1 MQASQSAPAGIM
13 PAASRMNPRVITVAI
28 GVLAAHA
35 LMLTAAWL
43 HRSAPPPKSVEVQSI
58 TAQLIP
64 PEPIAQQV
72 AAESIAQP
80 APPKPVPRVKP
91 KAEPKPVQK
100 AAKPTPQPLAP
111 SPAPSPTPAP
121 AADPTPAPAAP
132 AAVAPT
138 APAATPAPA
147 RETMQVSAPK
157 NVAALQCNFVKP
169 DYPSMS
175 RRRGEAGTAYVHF
188 VVGVTGK
195 IESVE
200 LQKSSGYPRLDDA
213 ALDAMRATTCRPYI
227 ENGQAIRA
235 ARTQPYNFGLTD

>member
-1 MQASQSAPAGIM
+1 
-13 PAASRMNPRVITVAI
+13 MNPRVITVAV

-35 LMLTAAWL
+35 IMLTAAWL
-43 HRSAPPPKSVEVQSI
+43 HRNAPPPKSVEVQSI
-58 TAQLIP
+58 TAQLITP
-64 PEPIAQQV
+64 APIAQQV
-72 AAESIAQP
+72 AAESIPQP
-80 APPKPVPRVKP
+80 APPKPTPRVKP
-91 KAEPKPVQK
+91 QVEPKPVQK
-100 AAKPTPQPLAP
+100 AAKPAPQPVAQ

-132 AAVAPT
+132 AAA
-138 APAATPAPA
+138 APAATPSPA

-157 NVAALQCNFVKP
+157 NVPTLQCNFVKP

-175 RRRGEAGTAYVHF
+175 RRRGESGTAYVHF

-213 ALDAMRATTCRPYI
+213 ALDAMRSTTCRPYI

>member
-1 MQASQSAPAGIM
+1 
-13 PAASRMNPRVITVAI
+13 MNSRVIVVAV

-35 LMLTAAWL
+35 IMLTAAWL
-43 HRSAPPPKSVEVQSI
+43 HRNAPPPKSVEVQTI
-58 TAQLIP
+58 TAQLITP
-64 PEPIAQQV
+64 APIAQQV
-72 AAESIAQP
+72 AAESIPQP

-91 KAEPKPVQK
+91 KVEPKPVQK
-100 AAKPTPQPLAP
+100 AAKPTPQPVAQ

-121 AADPTPAPAAP
+121 TADPTPAPAAP
-132 AAVAPT
+132 APA
-138 APAATPAPA
+138 APAATAAPA

-157 NVAALQCNFVKP
+157 NVPTLQCNFVKP

-175 RRRGEAGTAYVHF
+175 RRRGESGTAYVHF

-195 IESVE
+195 IESID

-213 ALDAMRATTCRPYI
+213 ALDAMRSTTCRPYI

-235 ARTQPYNFGLTD
+235 ARTQPYSFGLTD

>member
-1 MQASQSAPAGIM
+1 
-13 PAASRMNPRVITVAI
+13 MNPRVITVAV

-35 LMLTAAWL
+35 IMLTAAWL
-43 HRSAPPPKSVEVQSI
+43 HRNVPPPKSVEVQSI
-58 TAQLIP
+58 TAQLITP
-64 PEPIAQQV
+64 APIAQQV
-72 AAESIAQP
+72 AAESIPQP
-80 APPKPVPRVKP
+80 APPKPTPRVKP
-91 KAEPKPVQK
+91 KVEPKPVQK
-100 AAKPTPQPLAP
+100 AAKPAPQPVAQ

-132 AAVAPT
+132 AAA
-138 APAATPAPA
+138 APAATPSPA

-157 NVAALQCNFVKP
+157 NVPTLQCNFVKP

-175 RRRGEAGTAYVHF
+175 RRRGESGTAYVHF

-213 ALDAMRATTCRPYI
+213 ALDAMRSTTCRPYI

>member
-1 MQASQSAPAGIM
+1 MQASQSAPAGIL
-13 PAASRMNPRVITVAI
+13 PAAPRMNPRVITVAV
-28 GVLAAHA
+28 GVLAAHVI
-35 LMLTAAWL
+35 MLTAAWL
-43 HRSAPPPKSVEVQSI
+43 HRNAPPPKSVEVQSI
-58 TAQLIP
+58 TAQLITP
-64 PEPIAQQV
+64 APIAQQV
-72 AAESIAQP
+72 AAESIPQP
-80 APPKPVPRVKP
+80 APPKPTPRVKP
-91 KAEPKPVQK
+91 KVEPKPVQK
-100 AAKPTPQPLAP
+100 AAKPAPQPVAQ
-111 SPAPSPTPAP
+111 SPAPLPTPAP

-132 AAVAPT
+132 SAA
-138 APAATPAPA
+138 APAATPSPA

-157 NVAALQCNFVKP
+157 NVPTLQCNFVKP

-175 RRRGEAGTAYVHF
+175 RRRGESGTAYVHF

-213 ALDAMRATTCRPYI
+213 ALDAMRSTTCRPYI

>member
-1 MQASQSAPAGIM
+1 
-13 PAASRMNPRVITVAI
+13 
-28 GVLAAHA
+28 
-35 LMLTAAWL
+35 
-43 HRSAPPPKSVEVQSI
+43 
-58 TAQLIP
+58 
-64 PEPIAQQV
+64 
-72 AAESIAQP
+72 
-80 APPKPVPRVKP
+80 
-91 KAEPKPVQK
+91 
-100 AAKPTPQPLAP
+100 
-111 SPAPSPTPAP
+111 
-121 AADPTPAPAAP
+121 
-132 AAVAPT
+132 

>member
-1 MQASQSAPAGIM
+1 
-13 PAASRMNPRVITVAI
+13 MNPRVITVAV
-28 GVLAAHA
+28 GVLAAHVI
-35 LMLTAAWL
+35 MLTAAWL
-43 HRSAPPPKSVEVQSI
+43 HRNAPPPKSVEVQSI
-58 TAQLIP
+58 TAQLITP
-64 PEPIAQQV
+64 APIAQQV
-72 AAESIAQP
+72 AAESIPQP
-80 APPKPVPRVKP
+80 APPKPTPRVKP
-91 KAEPKPVQK
+91 KVEPKPVQK
-100 AAKPTPQPLAP
+100 AAKPAPQPVAQ
-111 SPAPSPTPAP
+111 SPAPLPTPAP

-132 AAVAPT
+132 SAA
-138 APAATPAPA
+138 APAATPSPA

-157 NVAALQCNFVKP
+157 NVPTLQCNFVKP

-175 RRRGEAGTAYVHF
+175 RRRGESGTAYVHF

-213 ALDAMRATTCRPYI
+213 ALDAMRSTTCRPYI

>member
-1 MQASQSAPAGIM
+1 MQASHSAPAGVL
-13 PAASRMNPRVITVAI
+13 PAAPRMNPRVIVVAV

-35 LMLTAAWL
+35 VMLTAAWL
-43 HRSAPPPKSVEVQSI
+43 HRNAPPPKSVEVQTI
-58 TAQLIP
+58 TAQLITP
-64 PEPIAQQV
+64 APIAQQV
-72 AAESIAQP
+72 AAESIPQP

-91 KAEPKPVQK
+91 KVEPKPVPK
-100 AAKPTPQPLAP
+100 AAKPTLQPVTQ

-121 AADPTPAPAAP
+121 AATDPTPAPAAP
-132 AAVAPT
+132 APA
-138 APAATPAPA
+138 APAAAPGPA

-157 NVAALQCNFVKP
+157 NVPTLQCNFVKP

-175 RRRGEAGTAYVHF
+175 RRRGESGTAYVHF

-195 IESVE
+195 IESID

-213 ALDAMRATTCRPYI
+213 ALDAMRSTTCRPYI

-235 ARTQPYNFGLTD
+235 ARTQPYSFGLTD

>member
-1 MQASQSAPAGIM
+1 MQASHSAPAGVL
-13 PAASRMNPRVITVAI
+13 PAAPRMNPRVIVVAV

-35 LMLTAAWL
+35 VMLTAAWL
-43 HRSAPPPKSVEVQSI
+43 HRNAPPPKSVEVQTI
-58 TAQLIP
+58 TAQLITP
-64 PEPIAQQV
+64 APIAQQV
-72 AAESIAQP
+72 AAESIPRP

-91 KAEPKPVQK
+91 KVEPKPVPK
-100 AAKPTPQPLAP
+100 AAKPTPQPVTQ

-121 AADPTPAPAAP
+121 AAADPTPAPAAP
-132 AAVAPT
+132 APA
-138 APAATPAPA
+138 APAAAPGPA

-157 NVAALQCNFVKP
+157 NVPTLQCNFVKP

-175 RRRGEAGTAYVHF
+175 RRRGESGTAYVHF

-195 IESVE
+195 IESID

-213 ALDAMRATTCRPYI
+213 ALDAMRSTTCRPYI

-235 ARTQPYNFGLTD
+235 ARTQPYSFGLTD

>member
-1 MQASQSAPAGIM
+1 
-13 PAASRMNPRVITVAI
+13 MNPRVITVAV

-35 LMLTAAWL
+35 IMLTAAWL
-43 HRSAPPPKSVEVQSI
+43 HRNAPPPKSVEVQSI
-58 TAQLIP
+58 TAQLITP
-64 PEPIAQQV
+64 APIAQQV
-72 AAESIAQP
+72 AAESIPQP
-80 APPKPVPRVKP
+80 APPKPTPRVKP
-91 KAEPKPVQK
+91 KVEPKPVQK
-100 AAKPTPQPLAP
+100 AAKPAPQPVAQ

-132 AAVAPT
+132 AAA
-138 APAATPAPA
+138 APAATPSPA

-157 NVAALQCNFVKP
+157 NVPTLQCNFVKP

-175 RRRGEAGTAYVHF
+175 RRRGESGTAYVHF

-213 ALDAMRATTCRPYI
+213 ALDAMRSTTCRPYI

>member
-1 MQASQSAPAGIM
+1 MQASHSAPAGAW
-13 PAASRMNPRVITVAI
+13 PAAPRMNPRVIAAAV

-35 LMLTAAWL
+35 VLLTAAWL
-43 HRSAPPPKSVEVQSI
+43 HRNAPPAKNVEVQSI
-58 TAQLIP
+58 TAQLITP
-64 PEPIAQQV
+64 APIAQQV
-72 AAESIAQP
+72 AAESIPQP
-80 APPKPVPRVKP
+80 APPKRVKP
-91 KAEPKPVQK
+91 KIEPKPVPK
-100 AAKPTPQPLAP
+100 VSKPTPQPVAP
-111 SPAPSPTPAP
+111 SPVPLPTPAP

-132 AAVAPT
+132 AAVAPA

-175 RRRGEAGTAYVHF
+175 RRRGESGTAYVHF

-195 IESVE
+195 VESVE
-200 LQKSSGYPRLDDA
+200 LQKSSGYPRLDEA
-213 ALDAMRATTCRPYI
+213 ALAAMRASTCRPYI

-235 ARTQPYNFGLTD
+235 GRTQPYNFGLTD

>member
-1 MQASQSAPAGIM
+1 
-13 PAASRMNPRVITVAI
+13 MNPRVITVAV

-35 LMLTAAWL
+35 IMLTAAWL
-43 HRSAPPPKSVEVQSI
+43 HRNAPPPKSVEVQSI
-58 TAQLIP
+58 TAQLIAP
-64 PEPIAQQV
+64 APIAQQV
-72 AAESIAQP
+72 AAESIPQP
-80 APPKPVPRVKP
+80 APPKPTPRVKP
-91 KAEPKPVQK
+91 KVEPKPVQK
-100 AAKPTPQPLAP
+100 AAKPAPQPVAQ

-132 AAVAPT
+132 APA
-138 APAATPAPA
+138 APAATPGPA

-157 NVAALQCNFVKP
+157 NVPTLQCNFVKP

-175 RRRGEAGTAYVHF
+175 RRRGESGTAYVHF

-213 ALDAMRATTCRPYI
+213 ALDAMRSTTCRPYI

>member
-1 MQASQSAPAGIM
+1 MI
-13 PAASRMNPRVITVAI
+13 VVAV

-35 LMLTAAWL
+35 IMLTAAWL
-43 HRSAPPPKSVEVQSI
+43 HRNALPPKSVEVQSI
-58 TAQLIP
+58 TAQLITP
-64 PEPIAQQV
+64 APIAQQV
-72 AAESIAQP
+72 AAESIPQP

-91 KAEPKPVQK
+91 KVEPKPVPK
-100 AAKPTPQPLAP
+100 AAKPTPQPVAQ

-121 AADPTPAPAAP
+121 AAADPTPAPAAP
-132 AAVAPT
+132 APA
-138 APAATPAPA
+138 APAATPGPA

-157 NVAALQCNFVKP
+157 NVPTLQCNFVKP

-175 RRRGEAGTAYVHF
+175 RRRGESGTAYVHF

-195 IESVE
+195 IESID

-213 ALDAMRATTCRPYI
+213 ALDAMRSTTCRPYI

-235 ARTQPYNFGLTD
+235 ARTQPYSFGLTD

>member
-1 MQASQSAPAGIM
+1 MQASQSAPAGIL
-13 PAASRMNPRVITVAI
+13 PAAPRMNPRVITVAV

-35 LMLTAAWL
+35 IMLTAAWL
-43 HRSAPPPKSVEVQSI
+43 HRNAPPPKSVEVQSI
-58 TAQLIP
+58 TAQLITP
-64 PEPIAQQV
+64 APIAQQV
-72 AAESIAQP
+72 AAESIPQP
-80 APPKPVPRVKP
+80 APPKPTPRVKP
-91 KAEPKPVQK
+91 QVEPKPVQK
-100 AAKPTPQPLAP
+100 AAKPAPQPVAQ

-132 AAVAPT
+132 AAA
-138 APAATPAPA
+138 APAATPSPA

-157 NVAALQCNFVKP
+157 NVPTLQCNFVKP

-175 RRRGEAGTAYVHF
+175 RRRGESGTAYVHF

-213 ALDAMRATTCRPYI
+213 ALDAMRSTTCRPYI

>member
-1 MQASQSAPAGIM
+1 MQASQSAPAGIL
-13 PAASRMNPRVITVAI
+13 PAAPRMNPRVITVAV

-35 LMLTAAWL
+35 IMLTAAWL
-43 HRSAPPPKSVEVQSI
+43 HRNAPPPKSVEVQSI
-58 TAQLIP
+58 TAQLITP
-64 PEPIAQQV
+64 APIAQQV
-72 AAESIAQP
+72 AAESIPQP
-80 APPKPVPRVKP
+80 APPKPTPRVKP
-91 KAEPKPVQK
+91 KVEPKPVQK
-100 AAKPTPQPLAP
+100 AAKPAPQPVAQ

-132 AAVAPT
+132 AAA
-138 APAATPAPA
+138 APAATPNPA

-157 NVAALQCNFVKP
+157 NVPTLQCNFVKP

-175 RRRGEAGTAYVHF
+175 RRRGESGTAYVHF

-213 ALDAMRATTCRPYI
+213 ALDAMRSTTCRPYI

>member
-1 MQASQSAPAGIM
+1 MQASQSAPAGIL
-13 PAASRMNPRVITVAI
+13 PAAPRMNPRVITVAV

-35 LMLTAAWL
+35 IMLTAAWL
-43 HRSAPPPKSVEVQSI
+43 HRNAPPPKSVEVQSI
-58 TAQLIP
+58 TAQLITP
-64 PEPIAQQV
+64 APIAQQV
-72 AAESIAQP
+72 AAESIPQP
-80 APPKPVPRVKP
+80 APPKPTPRVKP
-91 KAEPKPVQK
+91 KVEPKPVQK
-100 AAKPTPQPLAP
+100 AAKPTPQPVAQ

-132 AAVAPT
+132 AAA
-138 APAATPAPA
+138 APAATPSPA

-157 NVAALQCNFVKP
+157 NVPTLQCNFVKP

-175 RRRGEAGTAYVHF
+175 RRRGESGTAYVHF

-213 ALDAMRATTCRPYI
+213 ALDAMRSTTCRPYI

>member
-1 MQASQSAPAGIM
+1 
-13 PAASRMNPRVITVAI
+13 MNPRVITVAV

-35 LMLTAAWL
+35 IMLTAAWL
-43 HRSAPPPKSVEVQSI
+43 HRNAPQPKSVEVQSI
-58 TAQLIP
+58 TAQLITP
-64 PEPIAQQV
+64 APIAQQV
-72 AAESIAQP
+72 AAESIPQP
-80 APPKPVPRVKP
+80 APPKPTPRVKP
-91 KAEPKPVQK
+91 KVEPKPVQK
-100 AAKPTPQPLAP
+100 AAKPAPQPVAQ

-132 AAVAPT
+132 AAA
-138 APAATPAPA
+138 APAATPTPA

-157 NVAALQCNFVKP
+157 NVPTLQCNFVKP

-175 RRRGEAGTAYVHF
+175 RRRGESGTAYVHF

-213 ALDAMRATTCRPYI
+213 ALDAMRSTTCRPYI

>member
-1 MQASQSAPAGIM
+1 
-13 PAASRMNPRVITVAI
+13 MNSRVIVVAV

-35 LMLTAAWL
+35 IMLTAAWL
-43 HRSAPPPKSVEVQSI
+43 HRNAPPPKSVEVQTI
-58 TAQLIP
+58 TAQLITP
-64 PEPIAQQV
+64 APIAQQV
-72 AAESIAQP
+72 AAESIPQP

-91 KAEPKPVQK
+91 KVEPKPVQK
-100 AAKPTPQPLAP
+100 AARLTPQPVAQ
-111 SPAPSPTPAP
+111 SPAPAPTPAP

-132 AAVAPT
+132 APA
-138 APAATPAPA
+138 APAAAPGPA

-157 NVAALQCNFVKP
+157 NVPTLQCNFVKP

-175 RRRGEAGTAYVHF
+175 RRRGESGTAYVHF

-195 IESVE
+195 IESID

-213 ALDAMRATTCRPYI
+213 ALDAMRSTTCRPYI

-235 ARTQPYNFGLTD
+235 ARTQPYSFGLTD

>member
-1 MQASQSAPAGIM
+1 MQASHLAPAGAM
-13 PAASRMNPRVITVAI
+13 PAAPRMNPRVIVVAV

-35 LMLTAAWL
+35 IMLTAAWL
-43 HRSAPPPKSVEVQSI
+43 HRNAPPPKSVEVQTI
-58 TAQLIP
+58 TAQLITP
-64 PEPIAQQV
+64 APIAQQV
-72 AAESIAQP
+72 AAESIPQ
-80 APPKPVPRVKP
+80 PVPRVKP
-91 KAEPKPVQK
+91 KVEPKPVQK
-100 AAKPTPQPLAP
+100 AAKPTPQPVAP

-132 AAVAPT
+132 APA
-138 APAATPAPA
+138 APAATPGPA

-157 NVAALQCNFVKP
+157 NVPTLQCNFVKP

-175 RRRGEAGTAYVHF
+175 RRRGESGTAYVHF

-195 IESVE
+195 IESID

-213 ALDAMRATTCRPYI
+213 ALDAMRSTTCRPYV

-235 ARTQPYNFGLTD
+235 ARTQPYSFGLTD